1 MEKKKIV
8 LELTVPE
15 FLYIQEK
22 VCFTSW
28 GGFQWER
35 DIEASVNQK
44 LEAAYQKPVMSEE
57 ELEQYLAGVQQEWKK
72 EGIPISNYIVAAER
86 REKEFYF
93 SIKESEKK
101 E

>member
-1 MEKKKIV
+1 MEEKKIV

-57 ELEQYLAGVQQEWKK
+57 ELEQYLAGVQQEWDFNPR
-72 EGIPISNYIVAAER
+72 GNISLDSKI
-86 REKEFYF
+86 KQQISYF
-93 SIKESEKK
+93 
-101 E
+101 